1 MYFWIF
7 SKMIKK
13 LLISAAMIAAI
24 LLVLYYGMIY
34 GMICIVLFIS
44 DVIVQIGS
52 LIW

>member
-1 MYFWIF
+1 
-7 SKMIKK
+7 MIKK
-13 LLISAAMIAAI
+13 LLVSVAVISII

-34 GMICIVLFIS
+34 GMIYIVLFIS